1 MHKSEIMIDINIS
14 LTDKEKKI
22 FLIKLAFVKYMY
34 MNKKIEVDIKAVENA
49 AFEIFF
55 STKNPFIQGNIDNI
69 RILKSRKWVREKLII
84 TSLRKIRMINIW

>member
-1 MHKSEIMIDINIS
+1 MIDINIS
-14 LTDKEKKI
+14 LTDKDEKI

-69 RILKSRKWVREKLII
+69 KILKSRKWVREKLII

>member
-14 LTDKEKKI
+14 LTDKDKKI

-69 RILKSRKWVREKLII
+69 KILKSRKWVREKLII

>member
-1 MHKSEIMIDINIS
+1 MHKSEIMIDITIS
-14 LTDKEKKI
+14 LIDKDEKI
-22 FLIKLAFVKYMY
+22 FFIKLAFVKYMY

-69 RILKSRKWVREKLII
+69 KILKSRKWVREKLII
-84 TSLRKIRMINIW
+84 TSLRKIWMIYIW